1 MCIRDRA
8 EGEPIGPGCGV
19 FVQAGEAGN
28 GSQTSPYGSVTEAV
42 ANIGDA
48 SSIYIC
54 GGESFTGSIQLAS
67 NISVYGGLDCA
78 SWRFQ
83 VTNPRPEIVGDADVP
98 AITISGSG
106 SGELSHLRITAAP
119 AVTPG
124 ASSIA
129 VLSNASET
137 AIADSELT
145 AASVAAGEPGEPQT
159 KAATPAE
166 ADGKKGEIGCDG
178 TTMSNIGGD
187 PGTNT
192 CGIGVDGGFG
202 GNGTNSTT
210 AGGTGDPGQPA
221 GGNGGAGETT
231 SVCGNGGQGANG
243 AAGMAGAGAAPA
255 DTGLLS
261 GDGYVPPSAPSGQTA
276 GGFGQGGG
284 GGGGAKQCSGAGH
297 GGGGG
302 GAGGCGGNP
311 GNGGRGGGGS
321 FALVSIE
328 AAITLVNVK
337 LVAGLGGSGGPGDAG
352 QDGMDGGAPGDNGG
366 TGACLGG
373 PGGDGGRGGA
383 GGGGRGGPS
392 VGIAYTGDAPTEMG
406 TIDIT
411 IPSTPAP
418 GGAGGNGGA
427 GNIGGTGA
435 DGILEERLSWE

>member
-1 MCIRDRA
+1 MRTNTMRWLTIFTLPLLGAGCFESLCDLTECVEDGGAGAAGAGGEGGDGVGGNAGGEGGGGAPPVGCEPA
-8 EGEPIGPGCGV
+8 EGEPIGPDCGV

-261 GDGYVPPSAPSGQTA
+261 GDGYVPPS
-276 GGFGQGGG
+276 
-284 GGGGAKQCSGAGH
+284 
-297 GGGGG
+297 
-302 GAGGCGGNP
+302 
-311 GNGGRGGGGS
+311 
-321 FALVSIE
+321 
-328 AAITLVNVK
+328 
-337 LVAGLGGSGGPGDAG
+337 
-352 QDGMDGGAPGDNGG
+352 
-366 TGACLGG
+366 
-373 PGGDGGRGGA
+373 
-383 GGGGRGGPS
+383 
-392 VGIAYTGDAPTEMG
+392 
-406 TIDIT
+406 
-411 IPSTPAP
+411 
-418 GGAGGNGGA
+418 
-427 GNIGGTGA
+427 
-435 DGILEERLSWE
+435 LSLIHI